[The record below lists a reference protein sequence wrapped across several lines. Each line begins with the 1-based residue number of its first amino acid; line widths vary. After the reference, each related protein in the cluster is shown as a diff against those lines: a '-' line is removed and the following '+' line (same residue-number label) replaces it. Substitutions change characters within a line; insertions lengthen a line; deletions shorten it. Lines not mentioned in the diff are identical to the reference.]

1 MQNSQKLM
9 PPLSGKCHC
18 GKIEFELMC
27 HLKDLKR
34 CNCSHCRRKGFVMT
48 TVKLDEFKLKCSIG
62 KNGITNNKIE
72 GDKKTPKGLYS
83 LGNLYYRSDRLKKP
97 ATSLKCIKIQ
107 NQRQVQTTAPNS
119 NMARTIMQTAKGHR
133 DSAVRWKFTGMAVRI
148 LLLYYLFA
156 KSHTAFNTFCFFVS
170 IRSHLCWMWI

>member
-48 TVKLDEFKLKCSIG
+48 TVKLDEFKLKC
-62 KNGITNNKIE
+62 E
-72 GDKKTPKGLYS
+72 L
-83 LGNLYYRSDRLKKP
+83 RSEDLRFWP
-97 ATSLKCIKIQ
+97 VPWHGAG
-107 NQRQVQTTAPNS
+107 
-119 NMARTIMQTAKGHR
+119 GH
-133 DSAVRWKFTGMAVRI
+133 
-148 LLLYYLFA
+148 
-156 KSHTAFNTFCFFVS
+156 
-170 IRSHLCWMWI
+170 

>member
-48 TVKLDEFKLKCSIG
+48 TVKLDEFKL
-62 KNGITNNKIE
+62 T
-72 GDKKTPKGLYS
+72 
-83 LGNLYYRSDRLKKP
+83 
-97 ATSLKCIKIQ
+97 
-107 NQRQVQTTAPNS
+107 
-119 NMARTIMQTAKGHR
+119 
-133 DSAVRWKFTGMAVRI
+133 
-148 LLLYYLFA
+148 
-156 KSHTAFNTFCFFVS
+156 
-170 IRSHLCWMWI
+170 